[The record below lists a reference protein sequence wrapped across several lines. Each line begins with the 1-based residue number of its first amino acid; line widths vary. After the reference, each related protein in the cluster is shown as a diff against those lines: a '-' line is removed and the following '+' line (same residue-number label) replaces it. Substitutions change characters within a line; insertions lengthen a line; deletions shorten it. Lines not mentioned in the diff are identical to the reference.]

1 MPKKPRTM
9 IDATDLEIVRHLWD
23 GRKPFADI
31 AEKMGITTNTVRS
44 RVQQLQKTGVLQI
57 IGLVD
62 PQSIPGHS
70 SAFIGYKIEPAKI
83 SKAMQQIQSLKGI
96 VAAACVSGRLDAIS
110 CVMFN
115 QENTYR
121 DFLFNE
127 VPKVE
132 GLISIETFFIV
143 EADQFNLRYVL

>member
-1 MPKKPRTM
+1 M

-31 AEKMGITTNTVRS
+31 GEKMGITTNTVRA

-57 IGLVD
+57 IGLID

-70 SAFIGYKIEPAKI
+70 SAFVGFKIETSKI
-83 SKAMQQIQSLKGI
+83 AAAIEQIRHLKGI
-96 VAAACVSGRLDAIS
+96 VVAACVSGHLDVMS
-110 CVMFN
+110 CILFN
-115 QENTYR
+115 QEFTYR

-127 VPKVE
+127 VPKVN
-132 GLISIETFFIV
+132 GVISLETFFVV
-143 EADQFNLRYVL
+143 EADSFNLRYVL